1 MKGVRVT
8 RLGVKAYTRRV
19 GRHLTIDRV
28 PREIV
33 GIVGDVQQH
42 SGLGN
47 FGPLSVDPTVYLPV
61 SQTSDVFLRVI
72 HTWFPPKWVIRI
84 DGPAGPIQKQVQS
97 AVAAVDPGLAISNF
111 QTVDDLQGRYT
122 TDQRYLAALFTAL
135 AGLAVLLAAI
145 GLYGL
150 ISQSIAQ
157 RTHELGLRLA
167 LGATAQQTMR
177 DVVKPG
183 LVLAAIGIAAGFVLS
198 RVAVRFLESLLFG
211 VRSTDV
217 MTFVATAA
225 ILLLVTLVASAAPA
239 LRIPRLDPA
248 KTLRNE

>member
-157 RTHELGLRLA
+157 RTHELGLRMA
-167 LGATAQQTMR
+167 LGSTAGQAMGKAMQ
-177 DVVKPG
+177 PG
-183 LVLAAIGIAAGFVLS
+183 IVLAVAGVGVGYVLS
-198 RVAVRFLESLLFG
+198 RVVVQFLSHLL
-211 VRSTDV
+211 
-217 MTFVATAA
+217 
-225 ILLLVTLVASAAPA
+225 
-239 LRIPRLDPA
+239 
-248 KTLRNE
+248 